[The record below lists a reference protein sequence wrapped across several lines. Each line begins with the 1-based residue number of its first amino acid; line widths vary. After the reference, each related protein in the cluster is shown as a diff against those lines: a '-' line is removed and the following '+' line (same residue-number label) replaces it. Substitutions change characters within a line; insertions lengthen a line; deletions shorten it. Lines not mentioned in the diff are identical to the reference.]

1 MSDAEDRTA
10 SDDPLRGRGVE
21 LTDARAMR
29 AYAHPVRL
37 ALIGLLR
44 RHGPLTATQA
54 AARLGESSGTT
65 SFHLRQLAKY
75 GFCEEAGGGKGRE
88 KPWRATALFTSWNT
102 ALDDPERTEAER
114 ALNTVVLQLYVDQ
127 ITRWFADRP
136 DDAPEWQRASG
147 FGDISVPLTTAELDK
162 LRRDAEALVRP
173 SLPRVTR
180 GAVPPVPPA
189 RARRA
194 RPPRR
199 RPAGQAHPLRV
210 PRPRRAVMRVP
221 PLLRENAGFRRFWC
235 SQTVSLAG
243 DHVSMLALPLVA
255 VLA

>member
-21 LTDARAMR
+21 LTDPRAMR

-88 KPWRATALFTSWNT
+88 KPWRGAGLVPSWGTAP
-102 ALDDPERTEAER
+102 DDP
-114 ALNTVVLQLYVDQ
+114 Q
-127 ITRWFADRP
+127 RP
-136 DDAPEWQRASG
+136 GAQRAAH
-147 FGDISVPLTTAELDK
+147 T
-162 LRRDAEALVRP
+162 LV
-173 SLPRVTR
+173 L
-180 GAVPPVPPA
+180 
-189 RARRA
+189 
-194 RPPRR
+194 
-199 RPAGQAHPLRV
+199 
-210 PRPRRAVMRVP
+210 
-221 PLLRENAGFRRFWC
+221 
-235 SQTVSLAG
+235 
-243 DHVSMLALPLVA
+243 
-255 VLA
+255 

>member
-1 MSDAEDRTA
+1 MAEDDRP
-10 SDDPLRGRGVE
+10 SGPDDPLAGRGIQ
-21 LTDARAMR
+21 LTDPRAMR

-88 KPWRATALFTSWNT
+88 KPWRATALFTSWDT

-114 ALNTVVLQLYVDQ
+114 ALNTVVLQLYIDQ

-136 DDAPEWQRASG
+136 DDPPEWQRAAG
-147 FGDISVPLTTAELDK
+147 FGDVSVPMTPAELEK
-162 LRRDAEALVRP
+162 LRGDVEALVRP
-173 SLPRVTR
+173 YLPRIT
-180 GAVPPVPPA
+180 GDAEPPA
-189 RARRA
+189 GA
-194 RPPRR
+194 RP
-199 RPAGQAHPLRV
+199 V
-210 PRPRRAVMRVP
+210 K
-221 PLLRENAGFRRFWC
+221 LLHFEFPDPDDR
-235 SQTVSLAG
+235 S
-243 DHVSMLALPLVA
+243 
-255 VLA
+255 

>member
-1 MSDAEDRTA
+1 MADDHTA
-10 SDDPLRGRGVE
+10 APGDDPLAGRGIR
-21 LTDARAMR
+21 LTDPRAMR

-88 KPWRATALFTSWNT
+88 KPWRATALFTSWET

-114 ALNTVVLQLYVDQ
+114 ALNTVVLQMYVDQ

-136 DDAPEWQRASG
+136 DDSPEWQRASG
-147 FGDISVPLTTAELDK
+147 FGDVSVPLTPGELEQ
-162 LRRDAEALVRP
+162 LRNDVEALVRP
-173 SLPRVTR
+173 YMPRIT
-180 GAVPPVPPA
+180 GEAEAPA
-189 RARRA
+189 GA
-194 RPPRR
+194 RPVKLLHFEFPDPDE
-199 RPAGQAHPLRV
+199 RP
-210 PRPRRAVMRVP
+210 
-221 PLLRENAGFRRFWC
+221 
-235 SQTVSLAG
+235 
-243 DHVSMLALPLVA
+243 
-255 VLA
+255 